1 MSRRTRMQGEKV
13 DIRKFDKET
22 WKTVKRL
29 LRYIRPYK
37 YLMLAAILFSVFGTL
52 FDVLGPLIM
61 GNTTNYIVKSSRGE
75 IIFQNSEFMK
85 FILILIG
92 LYGFAALS
100 DYFRLLLG
108 RKVNA
113 KVSYKMR
120 EDISKK
126 LKKLPIS
133 YFDINPIGDI
143 LSRMTNDIQSIT
155 DTMNQIINHL
165 FKSLVMVIGTT
176 AIMLY
181 LSPSLTFITILVI
194 PGILLVSYRIIQE
207 SQKQFT
213 IHWNDL
219 GVLNAHIEE
228 MFTANKLVKSYNY
241 EEEAFRQ
248 FDEKNEKL
256 RESAAKANFLSGI
269 MMPISAFVNNIG
281 VVGVA
286 VAGAYQ
292 VLTGTINIGN
302 FQSFVQYSRRFTRP
316 VTMLTDMMSVLQSG
330 VAAANRVFEILDEE
344 EEVPS
349 KESPVEIQE
358 LKPHVT
364 FDHVSFGYTEEE
376 CVIEDLTVDIEAG
389 TTAAI
394 VGPTGSGKTTL
405 VNLLMRFYDVDQ
417 GSIKIDGYDI
427 RDFSRSDLRNY
438 FGMVLQDTWLFEGSI
453 YDNIAYGNPDAT
465 KEDII
470 NGAKN
475 AYAHNFIMRLP
486 DEYDTILEENGS
498 NISEGQ
504 KQLLTIARA
513 LVTDPQIMILDE
525 ATSSIDTRTES
536 LIQKAMDELVKG
548 RTSFIIAHRLST
560 IVNADIILVLKD
572 GKIIE
577 KGNHQELLAQGGFY
591 EELYNSQ
598 F

>member
-61 GNTTNYIVKSSRGE
+61 GNTTNYIVESYRGE
-75 IIFQNSEFMK
+75 ITFQNSEFIK

-92 LYGFAALS
+92 LYGFSALS

-126 LKKLPIS
+126 LEKLPIS

-256 RESAAKANFLSGI
+256 RQSAAKANFLSGI

>member
-1 MSRRTRMQGEKV
+1 MQGEKV